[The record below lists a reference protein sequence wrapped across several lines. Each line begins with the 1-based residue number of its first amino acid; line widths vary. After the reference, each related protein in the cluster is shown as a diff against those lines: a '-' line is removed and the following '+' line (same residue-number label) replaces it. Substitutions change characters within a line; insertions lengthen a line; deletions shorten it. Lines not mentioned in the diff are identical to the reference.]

1 MNWWQKYRFTFNF
14 LAIAVLLEVLWFF
27 VTWLLIE
34 KHSLAG
40 FLMLLALP
48 AAGAV
53 YLLLPAEKRARCT
66 AADLKILNL
75 ISRIAFGITALFA
88 AFVLSGMHTRLPES
102 FVMETNAL
110 WYALWAQFAL
120 HVFAIITFTGLAVL
134 PPKGYRKKPAL
145 LLLAI
150 YLASTFM
157 QILVFPAVLMIYA

>member
-34 KHSLAG
+34 KYDLAG
-40 FLMLLALP
+40 FLMTLALP

-53 YLLLPAEKRARCT
+53 YLLLPAEKRERCT

-75 ISRIAFGITALFA
+75 ISRIALGITALFA
-88 AFVLSGMHTRLPES
+88 AFVLSGMHLHLPTALLNEP
-102 FVMETNAL
+102 L
-110 WYALWAQFAL
+110 WYALWLQFAL

-150 YLASTFM
+150 YLVSTFM
-157 QILVFPAVLMIYA
+157 QIMVFPAVVKVYA

>member
-27 VTWLLIE
+27 VTLTWLFIG
-34 KHSLAG
+34 KYALAG
-40 FLMLLALP
+40 FLMTLALP

-53 YLLLPAEKRARCT
+53 YLLLPAEKRERCT

-75 ISRIAFGITALFA
+75 ISRIAFGITALFG
-88 AFVLSGMHTRLPES
+88 AFVLSGMHLHLPTALLNEP
-102 FVMETNAL
+102 L
-110 WYALWAQFAL
+110 WYALWVQFAL

-150 YLASTFM
+150 YLVSTFM
-157 QILVFPAVLMIYA
+157 QIMVFPAVVKIYA

>member
-53 YLLLPAEKRARCT
+53 YLLLPAEKRERCT

-88 AFVLSGMHTRLPES
+88 AFVLSGMHFHLPDALLDK
-102 FVMETNAL
+102 AL
-110 WYALWAQFAL
+110 WYALWVQFAL

-150 YLASTFM
+150 YLVSTFM
-157 QILVFPAVLMIYA
+157 QILVFPAALMIYA